1 MIYVKIKLLKGG
13 KLPEKKHS
21 GDACFDCYARES
33 VEIYDGDRKK
43 VPLGFAMEI
52 PQGYEAVIR
61 PRSGLSSHRIDCCIG
76 TIDSNY
82 RGEVNA
88 IIQNSSD
95 EIIKI
100 TKGDRICQIA
110 IRESPQVMFD
120 IVDELNPSER
130 NENGFGS
137 TGV

>member
-1 MIYVKIKLLKGG
+1 MIYAKIKLLENG

-21 GDACFDCYARES
+21 GDACYDCYARES

-43 VPLGFAMEI
+43 IPLGFALEL

-61 PRSGLSSHRIDCCIG
+61 PRSGLSSHYVDCCIG

-88 IIQNSSD
+88 IIQNWSD
-95 EIIKI
+95 EILKI
-100 TKGDRICQIA
+100 HKGDRICQMA
-110 IRESPQVMFD
+110 IREVPQVMFEK
-120 IVDELNPSER
+120 VDELSPSDR

-137 TGV
+137 TGI